1 MQMRNHYYFVARFKS
16 ILMATSKIKTLV
28 QRAVCFFFLLTA
40 YTGVQAQDASQ
51 VYKNAISSTVTI
63 ETDIGIGS
71 GFFVGQDIIATNY
84 HVIEGASTAY
94 CYLNNSQNRY
104 KIAGYVAADKSVDLI
119 LLKVEGLFRPPLKIS
134 AKNVT
139 PGQKIYAM
147 GSPKGLPATISD
159 GIVSGLR
166 DFDGYKL
173 VQITA
178 PISSGSSGGPI
189 LNTAGEVVG
198 VAVGQYVDGQNLNFA
213 IPKSNLELLVSFK
226 KAYALSITTLEH
238 SEDTETVTKTKKSFG
253 KDITYELGIYK
264 SGNDALTLDY
274 FSNVGDYSVFYFT
287 YTHESDEAASQ
298 SIYME
303 DYRLVD
309 LETGEVYHAK
319 STDLP
324 TQDDPR
330 IIYNGTKSRF
340 TVTFD
345 RLPKGVE
352 QFSLME
358 GECAENSFCF
368 LDIDLNDYEEA
379 TDFDEDLYADT
390 DEEGTVS
397 FYTYYGGS
405 GETSISLEGISVGK
419 LTKYFNNKSYKP
431 GCGESGTLTLRLP
444 AGTYNYTA
452 ADSKYK
458 WSGKITINANKCTK
472 QGLTDKN

>member
-1 MQMRNHYYFVARFKS
+1 
-16 ILMATSKIKTLV
+16 MATSKIKRLV
-28 QRAVCFFFLLTA
+28 QKAVCFFFLVTA
-40 YTGVQAQDASQ
+40 FTGLQAQDASQ
-51 VYKNAISSTVTI
+51 IYRNTISSTVTI
-63 ETDIGIGS
+63 ETDIGLGS

-84 HVIEGASTAY
+84 HVVEGATTAY

-134 AKNVT
+134 STNVT

-189 LNTAGEVVG
+189 LNTSGEVVG

-213 IPKSNLELLVSFK
+213 IPKSNLELLISFK
-226 KAYALSITTLEH
+226 KAYALSISTLEH
-238 SEDTETVTKTKKSFG
+238 SEDAEDSEAVTKSKKSFG
-253 KDITYELGIYK
+253 KDIIYEMGIYK
-264 SGNDALTLDY
+264 RGNTALSLDY

-287 YTHESDEAASQ
+287 YAHESDDSPSQ
-298 SIYME
+298 SIWME

-324 TQDDPR
+324 NEDDPR

-340 TVTFD
+340 AVWFD

-358 GECAENSFCF
+358 GECAETSFCF
-368 LDIDLNDYEEA
+368 LDIDINDYEEA
-379 TDFDEDLYADT
+379 TDFDADLYTDT
-390 DEEGTVS
+390 DEEGTVA
-397 FYTYYGGS
+397 FYTYYGNS
-405 GETSISLEGISVGK
+405 GDIEISLEGISVGK
-419 LTKYFNNKSYKP
+419 LTKFFNNKSYSP

-458 WSGKITINANKCTK
+458 WNGKITINANKCTK
-472 QGLTDKN
+472 QGLIDKN